1 MNKPTIYIATQTFPP
16 DLGGIQSYMHAVA
29 TTLSHRHYTVK
40 VYADTLR
47 GQSTQAFDQQ
57 QPYQIYRFGGLK
69 PVRRRWKGLRLTKSV
84 RQGSSGNVI
93 LCDTWKSLEYLPSSL
108 KQSARILCLAHGMEF
123 PDNSTPQKRKRIEK
137 AFAKADRILANSR
150 YTLDRLT
157 SYLPDPERGDVLL
170 PGITPPA
177 LPSAAAT
184 QQVHEVIKDR
194 HPVLATISRIEP
206 RKGHDKVLHA
216 LPALINDHTELTYVI
231 IGSGPDKPR
240 LANLVEELG
249 LEKHVIFTGAV
260 SDDEKNAWLGQ
271 ADLFV
276 MPSRAEGNSVEG
288 FGLVYLEAA
297 FFGVPSLAG
306 EIGGAGDAVLHGKT
320 GLLCDSTSD
329 TAVKKAIHDLLADDS
344 FRQALGQAAKT
355 RVESDF
361 LWPKAIDR
369 LIHFFHC

>member
-1 MNKPTIYIATQTFPP
+1 
-16 DLGGIQSYMHAVA
+16 MHAVA

-47 GQSTQAFDQQ
+47 GQSTKAFDQQ

-69 PVRRRWKGLRLTKSV
+69 PVRRRWKGLWLTKSV
-84 RQGSSGNVI
+84 RPGSSGNVI
-93 LCDTWKSLEYLPSSL
+93 LCDSWKSLEYLPASL

-123 PDNSTPQKRKRIEK
+123 PDNSTPQKQKRIEK
-137 AFAKADRILANSR
+137 AFAKADRILANSH
-150 YTLDRLT
+150 YTLNRLT
-157 SYLPDPERGDVLL
+157 PYLPDPERGYVLL

-184 QQVHEVIKDR
+184 QQVHKAIKER
-194 HPVLATISRIEP
+194 HPVLVTISRIES
-206 RKGHDKVLHA
+206 RKGHDKVLRA
-216 LPALINDHTELTYVI
+216 LPALISDYTELTYII

-240 LANLVEELG
+240 LAKLVEMLG
-249 LEKHVIFTGAV
+249 LEKHVIFTGSV
-260 SDDEKNAWLGQ
+260 SDDEKNAWLSQ

-306 EIGGAGDAVLHGKT
+306 EIGGAGDAVLHGET

-329 TAVKKAIHDLLADDS
+329 TAVKRAISDLLADGS

-355 RVESDF
+355 RVENDF

-369 LIHFFHC
+369 LIHFFRC

>member
-1 MNKPTIYIATQTFPP
+1 VNKPTVYIATQTFPP

-40 VYADTLR
+40 VFADTLR
-47 GQSTQAFDQQ
+47 GQSTRAFDQQ

-69 PVRRRWKGLRLTKSV
+69 PIRRRWKGLRLTKNV
-84 RQGSSGNVI
+84 RPGSSGNVI
-93 LCDTWKSLEYLPSSL
+93 LCDTWKSLEYLPASL
-108 KQSARILCLAHGMEF
+108 KQRARILCLAHGMEF

-184 QQVHEVIKDR
+184 QQVHRAIKEK
-194 HPVLATISRIEP
+194 HPVLVTISRIES

-216 LPALINDHTELTYVI
+216 LPALISDYPELTYVI

-240 LANLVEELG
+240 LAKLVEALG

-260 SDDEKNAWLGQ
+260 GDDEKNAWLSQ

-306 EIGGAGDAVLHGKT
+306 EIGGAGDAVLHGET

-329 TAVKKAIHDLLADDS
+329 TAVEKAIRQFLADS
-344 FRQALGQAAKT
+344 TFRQTLGQAAKA
-355 RVESDF
+355 RVENDF

-369 LIHFFHC
+369 LIHFFDC